1 MVLVRPNSYILP
13 LCRLRKTARNGGR
26 IVLYVCPALCSEKA
40 EKHQSDEGKES
51 QMSTA
56 KGLHDGHRARV
67 RQRFLTEGL
76 RGFESHQIL
85 EMLLFYGIPRRDTNE
100 LAHRLINTFGSLS
113 RVMEA
118 EYEDLLKV
126 PGMTAQAAT
135 LIQFCRQL
143 SAEYIADRDEVG
155 CLLDST
161 DKVGR
166 FLLPRFLGR
175 TKEAVMLMCFDGK
188 CRLLNCSVIFEG
200 SINTVDISIRLALQQ
215 ALRWDA
221 AAVIV
226 AHNHPYGHALPSRE
240 DINTTL
246 TLGRQLSVVDVQLLD
261 HIIVADNDYISMR
274 DSAEFAPIFHRVW
287 TKENH
292 YSMPDIPDTG
302 R

>member
-13 LCRLRKTARNGGR
+13 LCRLRKTAGNGGR

-135 LIQFCRQL
+135 LIQFCR
-143 SAEYIADRDEVG
+143 SAVG
-155 CLLDST
+155 
-161 DKVGR
+161 G
-166 FLLPRFLGR
+166 
-175 TKEAVMLMCFDGK
+175 
-188 CRLLNCSVIFEG
+188 I
-200 SINTVDISIRLALQQ
+200 
-215 ALRWDA
+215 
-221 AAVIV
+221 
-226 AHNHPYGHALPSRE
+226 
-240 DINTTL
+240 
-246 TLGRQLSVVDVQLLD
+246 
-261 HIIVADNDYISMR
+261 
-274 DSAEFAPIFHRVW
+274 HR
-287 TKENH
+287 
-292 YSMPDIPDTG
+292 
-302 R
+302 